1 MNIERLD
8 HLVLTVRDLNSTCT
22 FYTQVLG
29 MTLVTHPPDRPVLVF
44 GTQHITLHVHD
55 QTHPL
60 RALQAVPGSANLC
73 LITSVPVPRL
83 MQHLH
88 HYGVRVI
95 EGPLKRPG
103 ASGMLLSIYCRDPD
117 GNLLELAN
125 DLANTSG
132 EGHPDRPSPNDPMES
147 T

>member
-8 HLVLTVRDLNSTCT
+8 HLVLTVRDLNATCT

-29 MTLVTHPPDRPVLVF
+29 MTLVTLAPDRPALVF
-44 GTQHITLHVHD
+44 GAQRITLHV
-55 QTHPL
+55 QGQPQGL
-60 RALQAVPGSANLC
+60 RALQPVPGSANLC
-73 LITSVPVPRL
+73 LVTSVPLPRL
-83 MQHLH
+83 MQRLH

-125 DLANTSG
+125 EVG
-132 EGHPDRPSPNDPMES
+132 DRPGEDDQA
-147 T
+147 

>member
-8 HLVLTVRDLNSTCT
+8 HLVLTVRDLNATCT

-29 MTLVTHPPDRPVLVF
+29 MTLVTLAPDRPALLF
-44 GTQHITLHVHD
+44 GSQRITLHV
-55 QTHPL
+55 QGQPQSL
-60 RALQAVPGSANLC
+60 RALQPVPGSANLC
-73 LITSVPVPRL
+73 LVTSVPLPRL
-83 MQHLH
+83 MQRLH

-125 DLANTSG
+125 EIG
-132 EGHPDRPSPNDPMES
+132 DRPGEDDP

>member
-1 MNIERLD
+1 VNIERLD
-8 HLVLTVRDLNSTCT
+8 HLVLTVRDLNATCT

-29 MTLVTHPPDRPVLVF
+29 MTLVTLAPEHPYLVF
-44 GTQHITLHVHD
+44 GTQRITLHVQG
-55 QTHPL
+55 QTQAL
-60 RALQAVPGSANLC
+60 RALQPVPGSANLC
-73 LITSVPVPRL
+73 LITAVPVPRL
-83 MQHLH
+83 MQRLH

-125 DLANTSG
+125 EVG
-132 EGHPDRPSPNDPMES
+132 DRPSDVDLS
-147 T
+147 